1 MTKIIV
7 QNITAHADPRSSA
20 VDFKD
25 IVSANNAK
33 QWLDSHGIVKAN
45 KNTIDEDVTI
55 PAGKSAFTA
64 GTVKVSTGKTVTING
79 VWRIL

>member
-7 QNITAHADPRSSA
+7 QNITSQGST

-25 IVSANNAK
+25 IVSANLAK
-33 QWLDSHGIVKAN
+33 QWLDTCGIIKAN
-45 KNTIDEDVTI
+45 KNTIDDDVTI
-55 PAGKSAFTA
+55 PADKSAFTA
-64 GTVKVSTGKTVTING
+64 GAVKVSNDKTVTING

>member
-7 QNITAHADPRSSA
+7 QNITAHGSA

-45 KNTIDEDVTI
+45 KNSIDEDVTI
-55 PAGKSAFTA
+55 PADKSAFTA
-64 GTVKVSTGKTVTING
+64 GTIKVSTGKTVTING

>member
-7 QNITAHADPRSSA
+7 QNITSQGST

-25 IVSANNAK
+25 IVSANLAK
-33 QWLDSHGIVKAN
+33 QWLDTRGIIKAN
-45 KNTIDEDVTI
+45 KNTIDDDVTI
-55 PAGKSAFTA
+55 PADKAAFTA

-79 VWRIL
+79 VWRII

>member
-7 QNITAHADPRSSA
+7 QNITAHGSA

-25 IVSANNAK
+25 IVSANHAK

-79 VWRIL
+79 VWGIL

>member
-7 QNITAHADPRSSA
+7 QNITSQGST

-25 IVSANNAK
+25 IVSANLAK
-33 QWLDSHGIVKAN
+33 QWLDTRGIIKAN
-45 KNTIDEDVTI
+45 KNTIDDDVTI
-55 PAGKSAFTA
+55 PADKAAFTA

-79 VWRIL
+79 IWRII

>member
-7 QNITAHADPRSSA
+7 QNITAHGSA

-45 KNTIDEDVTI
+45 KNTIDDDVTI
-55 PAGKSAFTA
+55 PADKSAFTA

>member
-7 QNITAHADPRSSA
+7 QNITAHGSA

-25 IVSANNAK
+25 IVSANHAK

-45 KNTIDEDVTI
+45 KNTIDDNVTI
-55 PAGKSAFTA
+55 PVGKSAFTA
-64 GTVKVSTGKTVTING
+64 GTIKVSTGKTVTING

>member
-7 QNITAHADPRSSA
+7 QNITAHGSD

-25 IVSANNAK
+25 IVSANHAK
-33 QWLDSHGIVKAN
+33 QWLDSNGIVKAN

-55 PAGKSAFTA
+55 PASKAAFTA
-64 GTVKVSTGKTVTING
+64 GTVRVSTGKTITING
-79 VWRIL
+79 VWRII

>member
-7 QNITAHADPRSSA
+7 QNITAHGSD

-25 IVSANNAK
+25 IVSANHAK
-33 QWLDSHGIVKAN
+33 QWLDSNGIVKAN

-55 PAGKSAFTA
+55 PASKAAFTA
-64 GTVKVSTGKTVTING
+64 GTVKVSTSKTITING
-79 VWRIL
+79 VWRII

>member
-7 QNITAHADPRSSA
+7 QNITAHGSA

-25 IVSANNAK
+25 IVSANHAK

-45 KNTIDEDVTI
+45 KNTIDDNVTI
-55 PAGKSAFTA
+55 PVGKSAFTA
-64 GTVKVSTGKTVTING
+64 GTIKVSTGKTVTING
-79 VWRIL
+79 VWRII

>member
-1 MTKIIV
+1 MTKIILK
-7 QNITAHADPRSSA
+7 NITSQSSA

-25 IVSANNAK
+25 IVSANHAK
-33 QWLDSHGIVKAN
+33 QWLDSSGIVKAN

-55 PAGKSAFTA
+55 PTSKAAFTA

-79 VWRIL
+79 VWRII

>member
-7 QNITAHADPRSSA
+7 QNITAHGSD

-25 IVSANNAK
+25 IVSANHAK
-33 QWLDSHGIVKAN
+33 QWLDSNGIVKAN

-55 PAGKSAFTA
+55 PASKAAFTA
-64 GTVKVSTGKTVTING
+64 GTVKVSTGKTITING
-79 VWRIL
+79 VWRII

>member
-7 QNITAHADPRSSA
+7 QNITAHGSD

-25 IVSANNAK
+25 VVSANKAK
-33 QWLDSHGIVKAN
+33 QWLDTHGIVKAN
-45 KNTIDEDVTI
+45 KNTIDENVTI
-55 PAGKSAFTA
+55 PADKSAFTA
-64 GTVKVSTGKTVTING
+64 GTVKVSNDKTVTING

>member
-7 QNITAHADPRSSA
+7 QNITAHGST

-25 IVSANNAK
+25 IVSANHAK
-33 QWLDSHGIVKAN
+33 QWLDSNGIVKAN

-55 PAGKSAFTA
+55 PASKAAFTA
-64 GTVKVSTGKTVTING
+64 GTVKVSTGKTITING
-79 VWRIL
+79 VWRII

>member
-7 QNITAHADPRSSA
+7 QNITAHGSA

-25 IVSANNAK
+25 IVSANHAK

-45 KNTIDEDVTI
+45 KNSIDEDVTI
-55 PAGKSAFTA
+55 PASKSAFTA
-64 GTVKVSTGKTVTING
+64 GTIKVSTGKTVTING

>member
-7 QNITAHADPRSSA
+7 QNITAHGSD

-25 IVSANNAK
+25 IVSANHAK

-64 GTVKVSTGKTVTING
+64 GTVKISTGKTVTING
-79 VWRIL
+79 IWRII

>member
-7 QNITAHADPRSSA
+7 QNITAHGSD

-25 IVSANNAK
+25 IVSANHAK
-33 QWLDSHGIVKAN
+33 QWLDSNGIVKAN

-55 PAGKSAFTA
+55 PASKAAFTA
-64 GTVKVSTGKTVTING
+64 GTVKISTGSQ
-79 VWRIL
+79 

>member
-7 QNITAHADPRSSA
+7 QNITAHGSA

-25 IVSANNAK
+25 IVSANHAK

-45 KNTIDEDVTI
+45 KNTIDDDATI
-55 PAGKSAFTA
+55 PADKAAFTA
-64 GTVKVSTGKTVTING
+64 GTIKVSTGKTVTING
-79 VWRIL
+79 VWRII

>member
-7 QNITAHADPRSSA
+7 QNITSQGAT

-25 IVSANNAK
+25 IVSANLAK
-33 QWLDSHGIVKAN
+33 QWLDTRGIIKAN
-45 KNTIDEDVTI
+45 KNTIDDDVTI
-55 PAGKSAFTA
+55 PADKAAFTA

-79 VWRIL
+79 IWRII